1 MIINHF
7 SIKREYVKT
16 LKQNFLKLLFNNKNK
31 KIVLNGLFLYQREGF
46 IDIGTYG
53 KVFKIKKIKNKKTY
67 ACKEI
72 QIICRSN
79 FFCISLLK
87 EINFLLAVNHPNII
101 FIKEAIFD
109 VSFDKIFIV
118 TEYCEYDLK
127 TILESRVIFS
137 PFQIKFIVRQ
147 ILLGVSILHENK
159 IIHRDIK
166 TSNIL
171 LNDKGIIKICDFGL
185 SRSFE
190 IKKKIMTQGVVTLW
204 YRAPEVLV
212 GLKSYTTA
220 IDIWSIG
227 CVFAELVLN
236 DVLIQGKSELDQLC
250 KIFNLLGTPN
260 LDLWKNFSFLCE
272 VQNIKFPI
280 QPFNNLNKKLKHRLS
295 HLGID
300 LLNRLFSYDPLKRI
314 SAKGALKHSYF
325 FS

>member
-1 MIINHF
+1 MIRNYF
-7 SIKREYVKT
+7 SIKKNYLKT
-16 LKQNFLKLLFNNKNK
+16 VKQNFLKLLFNNMNK
-31 KIVLNGLFLYQREGF
+31 KIVLNGLFLYEREGF

-53 KVFKIKKIKNKKTY
+53 KVFKIKKIKNKKIY

-72 QIICRSN
+72 QMIYRSN

-87 EINFLLAVNHPNII
+87 EINFLIAVNNPNII

-109 VSFDKIFIV
+109 VSFDKIFII

-127 TILESRVIFS
+127 TILESRVKFS
-137 PFQIKFIVRQ
+137 PLQIKFIVRQ

-190 IKKKIMTQGVVTLW
+190 IKEKIMTQGVVTLW

-220 IDIWSIG
+220 IDWEKFST
-227 CVFAELVLN
+227 FSEH
-236 DVLIQGKSELDQLC
+236 LI
-250 KIFNLLGTPN
+250 
-260 LDLWKNFSFLCE
+260 
-272 VQNIKFPI
+272 
-280 QPFNNLNKKLKHRLS
+280 
-295 HLGID
+295 
-300 LLNRLFSYDPLKRI
+300 
-314 SAKGALKHSYF
+314 
-325 FS
+325 